1 MSKASQ
7 SGRRRLN
14 NRVRA
19 PAVPDF
25 KSHLSLPE
33 AKKGRSAM
41 KVSPEATS
49 ISMTA
54 HAEPTEG
61 SRQQADLLYQT
72 VTVAAILLVLGSLWA
87 F

>member
-1 MSKASQ
+1 
-7 SGRRRLN
+7 
-14 NRVRA
+14 
-19 PAVPDF
+19 
-25 KSHLSLPE
+25 
-33 AKKGRSAM
+33 M